1 MSKDIKEQETMNDP
15 KWLNWVDGQSGFCPA
30 VKCLACEAREPVADL
45 IASELQWIFS
55 GRTMP

>member
-1 MSKDIKEQETMNDP
+1 MNDP